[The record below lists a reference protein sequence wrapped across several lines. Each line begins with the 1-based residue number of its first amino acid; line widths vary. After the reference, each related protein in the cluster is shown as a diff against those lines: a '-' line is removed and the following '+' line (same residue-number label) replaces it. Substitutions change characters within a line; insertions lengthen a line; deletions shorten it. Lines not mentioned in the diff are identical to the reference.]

1 MSPVRRQN
9 LTSVFQLAELAAELQ
24 HPRKSSKVVTG
35 LGFAAALLLA
45 GAFIDE
51 AINVAVGLHS
61 STWDAVEGEIVSEP
75 VVSYAG
81 AMLKRRE
88 VGRYKYYVE
97 PGEDDENKDE
107 PGAGHFEED
116 SLFATPRKGLLTGL
130 IDFVVEPDPKGDF
143 GRQLAEFYPVGSK
156 VKVYYNSESPSRAC
170 LVPGLP
176 IPNGPFRLPFY
187 LAGVPFLM
195 AIARR

>member
-1 MSPVRRQN
+1 MMRSVRFVRVFRGAPRSRHYAAEAAKVEAKPSPLNDPKLRQE
-9 LTSVFQLAELAAELQ
+9 LAELAAELQ

-61 STWDAVEGEIVSEP
+61 STWEAVEGEIVSEP

-88 VGRYKYYVE
+88 IGVRYKYFVE

-107 PGAGHFEED
+107 PGAVRIRVVLVCVWAH
-116 SLFATPRKGLLTGL
+116 SSKTGT
-130 IDFVVEPDPKGDF
+130 V
-143 GRQLAEFYPVGSK
+143 
-156 VKVYYNSESPSRAC
+156 
-170 LVPGLP
+170 
-176 IPNGPFRLPFY
+176 
-187 LAGVPFLM
+187 
-195 AIARR
+195 